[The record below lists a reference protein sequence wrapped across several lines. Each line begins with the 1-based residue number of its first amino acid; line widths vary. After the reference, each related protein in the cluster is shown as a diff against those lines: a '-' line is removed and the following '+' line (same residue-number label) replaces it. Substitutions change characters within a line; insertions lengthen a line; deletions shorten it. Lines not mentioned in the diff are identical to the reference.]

1 MKRMLYLRVALSKSR
16 PTTNSAGNT
25 KWNVQNLMANL
36 PSHQRWIDLPAN
48 LKASDCYSLVV
59 GSSEERPACLRR
71 LPAVRCCA
79 NPKKVEDAAISITT
93 TYNSTIVVCNILRFL
108 YVRRVRPTIN
118 AVCVDTC
125 ETSRTHLDF
134 QLQTQKPSG

>member
-25 KWNVQNLMANL
+25 KWNVRNLMANL
-36 PSHQRWIDLPAN
+36 SSHQRWIDLPAN

-79 NPKKVEDAAISITT
+79 NPKKVTYVECGRQSTHSLRKMSTFGFGNICPKKIWTILPQKVDKMSHFQWAESSISDMD
-93 TYNSTIVVCNILRFL
+93 L
-108 YVRRVRPTIN
+108 
-118 AVCVDTC
+118 
-125 ETSRTHLDF
+125 
-134 QLQTQKPSG
+134 